1 VTGADDAAA
10 RPPIDLPAILEAA
23 DARGLLDDLLLA
35 VDGGDEV
42 VVDAHAV
49 LDIATPCLQVLLA
62 AGVKLAE
69 RGQMLILKAPS
80 DAFVAAMEDLGLFA
94 ALMSWNVVE

>member
-1 VTGADDAAA
+1 MTGADDIAA
-10 RPPIDLPAILEAA
+10 RSAIELPAVLEIA

-35 VDGGDEV
+35 VDGGGEV
-42 VVDAHAV
+42 VIDAHAV

-62 AGVKLAE
+62 AGLRLAE

-80 DAFVAAMEDLGLFA
+80 DAFVAAMEDLGLFS

>member
-1 VTGADDAAA
+1 VTGDDANQS
-10 RPPIDLPAILEAA
+10 PAIELAPILEIA
-23 DARGLLDDLLLA
+23 DARALLDDLLLA
-35 VDGGDEV
+35 VDGGGEV

-62 AGVKLAE
+62 AGLKLAE

-80 DAFVAAMEDLGLFA
+80 DAFVAAMEDLGLFS

>member
-1 VTGADDAAA
+1 VTGAEDIAA
-10 RPPIDLPAILEAA
+10 RPPIELPAILEIA

-35 VDGGDEV
+35 VDAGGEV
-42 VVDAHAV
+42 IVDAHAV

-62 AGVKLAE
+62 AGLKLAE
-69 RGQMLILKAPS
+69 RGQMLVLKAPS
-80 DAFVAAMEDLGLFA
+80 DAFVAAMEDLGLFS

>member
-1 VTGADDAAA
+1 MTGDDANQS
-10 RPPIDLPAILEAA
+10 PAIELAPILEIA
-23 DARGLLDDLLLA
+23 DARALLGDLLLA
-35 VDGGDEV
+35 VDGGGEV

-62 AGVKLAE
+62 AGLKLAE

-80 DAFVAAMEDLGLFA
+80 DAFVAAMEDLGLFS

>member
-1 VTGADDAAA
+1 MTGDDANQS
-10 RPPIDLPAILEAA
+10 PAIELAPILEIA
-23 DARGLLDDLLLA
+23 DARALLDDLLLA
-35 VDGGDEV
+35 VDGGGEV

-62 AGVKLAE
+62 AGLKLAE

-80 DAFVAAMEDLGLFA
+80 DAFVAAMEDLGLFS